1 MGEYVININWG
12 GGGGGGGSKGNT
24 IPTSL
29 LINPAAATEAATTI
43 AAGAAAINPAAATN
57 PAAFL
62 TSVQFTNYKRLD
74 REQYRSLAPMDFIS
88 RNSYAFSV
96 FSRDGK
102 KN

>member
-1 MGEYVININWG
+1 MGEYVININWN

-24 IPTSL
+24 TPTSL

-43 AAGAAAINPAAATN
+43 AAGAAATATN
-57 PAAFL
+57 PAAFATFL
-62 TSVQFTNYKRLD
+62 RFANNKGSNQ
-74 REQYRSLAPMDFIS
+74 EQYIPSTPMDFIS
-88 RNSYAFSV
+88 RNSYAFPV